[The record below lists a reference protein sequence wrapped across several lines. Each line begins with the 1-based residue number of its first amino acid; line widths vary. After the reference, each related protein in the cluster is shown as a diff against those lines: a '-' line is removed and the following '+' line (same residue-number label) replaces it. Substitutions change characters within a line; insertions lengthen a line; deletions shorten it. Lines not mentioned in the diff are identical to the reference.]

1 MDNIYNILIYK
12 VMKEKYT
19 HKKLEE
25 LGEKVIDWCLNEFG
39 LSKHYNDYPYMDIVT
54 DEEGICGE
62 FFPHNNQ
69 IIICTPALDSIDEF
83 IDTVIHEYTHYMQSP
98 TWYTRYS
105 NPPYRK
111 NELTVEEFGDYL
123 LRGDPT
129 HPYEIQAVE
138 VAKKNMNKCKNEVL
152 K

>member
-1 MDNIYNILIYK
+1 MDNNINNILICK

-39 LSKHYNDYPYMDIVT
+39 LSKHYNDYPYMDIVM

-62 FFPHNNQ
+62 FFSHNNQ
-69 IIICTPALDSIDEF
+69 IIICTPALDTIDEF

-98 TWYTRYS
+98 TWYTRYA
-105 NPPYRK
+105 NRK
-111 NELTVEEFGDYL
+111 IELTVEEFADYL
-123 LRGDPT
+123 LGGDPT
-129 HPYEIQAVE
+129 HPYEIEADE
-138 VAKKNMNKCKNEVL
+138 VAKKNTKKCKKEVL